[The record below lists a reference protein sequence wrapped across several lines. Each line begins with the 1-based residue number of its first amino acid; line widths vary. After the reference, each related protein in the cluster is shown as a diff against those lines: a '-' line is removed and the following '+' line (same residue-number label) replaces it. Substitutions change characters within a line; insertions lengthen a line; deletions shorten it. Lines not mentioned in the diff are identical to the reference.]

1 MFPSAGGY
9 QLRVSTYRRDWDK
22 ARRRAGVPGLVLH
35 DFRRTAI
42 RNLVRAGVP
51 DVIAMKI
58 SGHKTRQIFDRYN
71 IVSATDLRE
80 ALGRMVSVSWR
91 VTPAAPYAAPPGVT
105 PEHRAKS

>member
-1 MFPSAGGY
+1 MGKKIAVVGTGAVGGY
-9 QLRVSTYRRDWDK
+9 TG
-22 ARRRAGVPGLVLH
+22 AH
-35 DFRRTAI
+35 M
-42 RNLVRAGVP
+42 VRAGIPERV
-51 DVIAMKI
+51 AMQI